1 MLMVL
6 ILEAITSNR
15 TDIAVDRRQVLA
27 GELKCC
33 NRLKKKNLSLPYD
46 HSVGQ
51 TEVKLC
57 LDLPPGSF
65 CWVALPL
72 PTVLLAGD
80 SSETK
85 LPPRAG

>member
-33 NRLKKKNLSLPYD
+33 NRLKKTISLY
-46 HSVGQ
+46 HM
-51 TEVKLC
+51 TILLVKQ
-57 LDLPPGSF
+57 
-65 CWVALPL
+65 
-72 PTVLLAGD
+72 
-80 SSETK
+80 K
-85 LPPRAG
+85 